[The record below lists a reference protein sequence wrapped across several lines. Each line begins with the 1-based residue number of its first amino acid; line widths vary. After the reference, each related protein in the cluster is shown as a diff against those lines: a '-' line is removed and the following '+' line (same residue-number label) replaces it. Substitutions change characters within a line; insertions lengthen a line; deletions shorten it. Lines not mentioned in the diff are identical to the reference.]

1 MLKQVDV
8 IKLHIPKYKELKVQA
23 IWDLVKDVDEVFS
36 YFPDYTDNQIPERDF
51 LFKILSTI
59 RTDVIRSM
67 IKHSRDARSVK
78 NHEDE
83 DEFIIL
89 KDDLMEE
96 IKEVTIQQSKL
107 LCLNNLF
114 FNYKG

>member
-1 MLKQVDV
+1 M
-8 IKLHIPKYKELKVQA
+8 QA

-67 IKHSRDARSVK
+67 IKQSRDARSVK

-83 DEFIIL
+83 LIIL
-89 KDDLMEE
+89 KNDLMEE
-96 IKEVTIQQSKL
+96 IKEITIQQSKL

-114 FNYKG
+114 FSYKG

>member
-1 MLKQVDV
+1 M
-8 IKLHIPKYKELKVQA
+8 
-23 IWDLVKDVDEVFS
+23 KDADEVFS

-67 IKHSRDARSVK
+67 IKQSRDARSEK

-83 DEFIIL
+83 LIIL
-89 KDDLMEE
+89 KNDLMEE
-96 IKEVTIQQSKL
+96 IKEVTIQQGKL
-107 LCLNNLF
+107 LCLKNLF
-114 FNYKG
+114 LSYKG